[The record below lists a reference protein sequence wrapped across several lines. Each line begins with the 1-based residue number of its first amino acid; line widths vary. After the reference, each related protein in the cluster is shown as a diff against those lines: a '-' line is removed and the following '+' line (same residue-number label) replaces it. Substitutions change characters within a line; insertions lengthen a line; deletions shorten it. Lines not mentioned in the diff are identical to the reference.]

1 MNKCQ
6 QTRTQQNDQ
15 KTLKQRTKTLLR
27 ERGKTETYKERER
40 GMGELFI
47 EMNVLR
53 MLACALALKKRER
66 EGKRQRER
74 GVGEPQKER
83 CWSKMSK
90 EPPT

>member
-1 MNKCQ
+1 
-6 QTRTQQNDQ
+6 
-15 KTLKQRTKTLLR
+15 
-27 ERGKTETYKERER
+27 
-40 GMGELFI
+40 MGELFI